1 MKSPHGLLYFSQII
15 VVFVWFGSVADLKH
29 HEKPPTYTYYG
40 LSSGKKV
47 CCKSYLVG
55 ELIASIW
62 DVEALVVDLGE
73 MRDVIEVDKL
83 FKGLLAAIS

>member
-1 MKSPHGLLYFSQII
+1 
-15 VVFVWFGSVADLKH
+15 
-29 HEKPPTYTYYG
+29 
-40 LSSGKKV
+40 
-47 CCKSYLVG
+47 LVG